1 MSNVQFILNQNKTY
15 DPHNNTMSHRV
26 VQQIINIDRENTRY
40 DSNTGVNRG
49 TRSGIDATTSR
60 GTNNKGSTNN
70 PANNNIHCANSNATL
85 NGNIT
90 SHNTKHKNNINRN

>member
-1 MSNVQFILNQNKTY
+1 MHLANANNTY
-15 DPHNNTMSHRV
+15 DLHNNTMSHRV
-26 VQQIINIDRENTRY
+26 VLKIITIECENTPCNC
-40 DSNTGVNRG
+40 NTGVNRG

-90 SHNTKHKNNINRN
+90 SHNTKYKNNINRN